1 MASIARPLPGGG
13 AMKQK
18 PAYAAGSSYDEKNC
32 SVSQKWEMVEKPKDQ
47 PVHELY
53 TSKMD
58 GETGTVNQSKV
69 AMLKAKPNRPKQLK
83 RKPTSK
89 LSKEE
94 KKVLIQARKEAK
106 AKYAERSEIVK
117 KERLCMKKSLI
128 RQRKFAKVMRKKCP
142 NSKAPKPYKNIQEIM
157 YSVGPQP
164 KYATMSKNFREYR
177 KFAKAQMK
185 YSKSHESRPIPTT
198 ATVTYIFK
206 IGKKSMEE

>member
-1 MASIARPLPGGG
+1 
-13 AMKQK
+13 MKQK
-18 PAYAAGSSYDEKNC
+18 SAYAAGSSYDEKNC

-58 GETGTVNQSKV
+58 GETGSVNQSKV

-94 KKVLIQARKEAK
+94 
-106 AKYAERSEIVK
+106 
-117 KERLCMKKSLI
+117 
-128 RQRKFAKVMRKKCP
+128 RKFAKVMRKKCP

-164 KYATMSKNFREYR
+164 KYTTMSKNFREYR

-185 YSKSHESRPIPTT
+185 CSNTSPWKKQGPTY
-198 ATVTYIFK
+198 VRKPEFTYIFK